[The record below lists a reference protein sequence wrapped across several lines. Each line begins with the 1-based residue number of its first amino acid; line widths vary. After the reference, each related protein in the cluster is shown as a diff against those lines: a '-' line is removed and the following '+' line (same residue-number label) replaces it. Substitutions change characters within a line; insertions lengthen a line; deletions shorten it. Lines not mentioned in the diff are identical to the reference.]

1 MEKMKKHIMS
11 VTDIGDVVN
20 EIQIVPIGEFEDSE
34 GVKFKITPDEI
45 ANIVKTKGGQTNDIV
60 LDYEHQTLDGVQ
72 APAAGWIKTLV
83 DKGTE
88 GLWAIVEW
96 TNRAKEYLQN
106 KEYRYLSPVLLSVE
120 VDENGYYRP
129 NELHSVALT
138 NTPQIDGMVP
148 LISKLNLQEKN
159 MTEEKTIEKVIEKI
173 PEGILE
179 LLGLQSDAGLKE
191 VTARLLALKQKAE
204 AVSLEEYEALKEKLL
219 EKEVNEVVSVALKDG
234 KIKAEKKD
242 WAMKFAKKDLETFK
256 LFIEEAPVVVQMSRV
271 VDNHKPEEKLH
282 TEAFERVCK
291 LFGNDINKV
300 KQLS

>member
-1 MEKMKKHIMS
+1 MS

-159 MTEEKTIEKVIEKI
+159 MTEEKTIEKVIGKI
-173 PEGILE
+173 PEGIPE

>member
-1 MEKMKKHIMS
+1 MKKHIMS

-159 MTEEKTIEKVIEKI
+159 MTEEKTIEKVIGKI
-173 PEGILE
+173 PEGIPE

>member
-1 MEKMKKHIMS
+1 MS

>member
-1 MEKMKKHIMS
+1 VEKMKKHIMS

>member
-1 MEKMKKHIMS
+1 MKKHIMS

-148 LISKLNLQEKN
+148 IVSKLNLQERD
-159 MTEEKTIEKVIEKI
+159 MGEEKIVEKVIEKI
-173 PEGILE
+173 PESILE

>member
-1 MEKMKKHIMS
+1 MKKHIMS

>member
-159 MTEEKTIEKVIEKI
+159 MTEEKTIEKVIGKI
-173 PEGILE
+173 PEGIPE